1 MSGAQANATVPRRWA
16 NQAVAREVDRDR
28 ARWLW
33 GLFATMLLAAA
44 PFAAYLLEQNECL
57 RLSYEAS
64 ALREQR
70 ELLLER
76 ERRLRM
82 RRAELESLDRIE
94 SWATERHGLLQPAP
108 EQTIVVRRAPPEAEK
123 VRVLETGTN

>member
-1 MSGAQANATVPRRWA
+1 MQDYVAPSHRRWA
-16 NQAVAREVDRDR
+16 NRAVAQEVDRDR

-33 GLFATMLLAAA
+33 GVVVAMLLAAA

-57 RLSYEAS
+57 RLSYKAS

-70 ELLLER
+70 DQLLEQ

-82 RRAELESLDRIE
+82 ERAELESLERIE
-94 SWATERHGLLQPAP
+94 GWAARRQGLVRPAP
-108 EQTIVVRRAPPEAEK
+108 QQVVVVRRQPLAPTE
-123 VRVLETGTN
+123 VRALENAGR

>member
-1 MSGAQANATVPRRWA
+1 MIRVPTNTTAQRRWT

-33 GLFATMLLAAA
+33 GLFAAMLLAAA

-57 RLSYEAS
+57 RLSSEAS

-70 ELLLER
+70 ESLLEQ

-82 RRAELESLDRIE
+82 RRAELGSLDRIE
-94 SWATERHGLLQPAP
+94 IWAIEQHGLLQPSP
-108 EQTIVVRRAPPEAEK
+108 EQTVVVRRAPPGPAE
-123 VRVLETGTN
+123 VQALESGTH

>member
-1 MSGAQANATVPRRWA
+1 MQDYVAPSHRRWA
-16 NQAVAREVDRDR
+16 NRAVAREVDRDR

-33 GLFATMLLAAA
+33 GVVVAMLLAAA

-57 RLSYEAS
+57 RLSYKAS

-70 ELLLER
+70 EQLVER

-82 RRAELESLDRIE
+82 ERAELESLERIE
-94 SWATERHGLLQPAP
+94 GWAARRKSLVRPAP
-108 EQTIVVRRAPPEAEK
+108 QQVVVVRRQPPAPATGRTAEG
-123 VRVLETGTN
+123 TGK